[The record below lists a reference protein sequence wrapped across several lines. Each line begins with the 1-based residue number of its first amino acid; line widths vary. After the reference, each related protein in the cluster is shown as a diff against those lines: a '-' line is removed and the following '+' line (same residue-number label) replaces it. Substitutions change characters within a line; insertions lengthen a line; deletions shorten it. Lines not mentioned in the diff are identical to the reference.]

1 MTSSDASKMVAT
13 REEMKRAKLDVA
25 YRDFCAH
32 LLIPL
37 NECRRKSFYLPW
49 KCEHERHVY
58 EKCQYKECVAR
69 RNESDVSFSRWCASM
84 DACERGRRGRSSS
97 DRFGVGFDDDEWM
110 FDLSTRARARWGFE
124 CV

>member
-37 NECRRKSFYLPW
+37 NECRRRSFYLPW
-49 KCEHERHVY
+49 KCGRERHVY

-69 RNESDVSFSRWCASM
+69 RLRAMLCFRGGARGWM
-84 DACERGRRGRSSS
+84 DACERERRGRSS
-97 DRFGVGFDDDEWM
+97 DRFGVGFDYDDWM

-124 CV
+124 CI

>member
-1 MTSSDASKMVAT
+1 MAGASDASEMVAT

-58 EKCQYKECVAR
+58 EKCQYKEYMKRVAAMK
-69 RNESDVSFSRWCASM
+69 ESK
-84 DACERGRRGRSSS
+84 
-97 DRFGVGFDDDEWM
+97 
-110 FDLSTRARARWGFE
+110 
-124 CV
+124 

>member
-1 MTSSDASKMVAT
+1 MTSSASDASKMVAT

-69 RNESDVSFSRWCASM
+69 CSRATRCFRGGGRRWM
-84 DACERGRRGRSSS
+84 DACERGRIGRSFRS
-97 DRFGVGFDDDEWM
+97 DRFGVGFDDEWM
-110 FDLSTRARARWGFE
+110 FD
-124 CV
+124 